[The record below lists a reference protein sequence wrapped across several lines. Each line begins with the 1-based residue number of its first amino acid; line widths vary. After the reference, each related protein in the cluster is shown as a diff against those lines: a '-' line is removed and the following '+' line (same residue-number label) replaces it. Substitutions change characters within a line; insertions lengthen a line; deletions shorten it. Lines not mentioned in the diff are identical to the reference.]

1 MRRASFAWSPV
12 SDWKNSRVPDLAMV
26 PMLLTTS
33 SRDMPMP
40 LSDTVRVRACLSKET
55 RILRSASEPY
65 RAFPERASKRSLSAA
80 SEAFDISSLRKI
92 SLLPYKE
99 WIMRSSSCLTSAWKP
114 RVSLVAAVDIASLL
128 LVTAPIWGWIPGCS
142 RPAGPPAGTSI
153 FLIYSALP
161 NSLSP
166 QRRTSMLRTVSIRA
180 VNDKNPGGLVAHP
193 SEAVLFAASDIVP
206 LRFTGRAAEYF
217 RIWIVNICLS
227 IVTLGIYSAWA
238 KVRRKRYFYGNTL
251 LGDSAFEYLADPKAI
266 LKGRIVVVGG
276 FAIYSL
282 VGKLNPIAGLAM
294 ALVFLVVLPWL
305 IVRASRFNAVNS
317 AHRNVRFDFRA
328 GYGEMA
334 RLLTLPIVLVPLTLG
349 LLYPYYAYRKR
360 RFFLEHSTF
369 GTTPF
374 AFDAS
379 AGAYYFVYLKAA
391 LMFVLL
397 LAGSAVTLGIG
408 ALPFYIWFAAYRD
421 GAVGRLT
428 WKSTRLGA
436 LRFDCRWTTGGLFK
450 LFFLNS
456 LGVIATAGL
465 LAPWAAVR
473 TARYQLKRISL
484 QPGGEIGAFIAAAQ
498 ERVGAIG
505 DEAGDLLGFDF
516 GL

>member
-1 MRRASFAWSPV
+1 M
-12 SDWKNSRVPDLAMV
+12 LA
-26 PMLLTTS
+26 
-33 SRDMPMP
+33 
-40 LSDTVRVRACLSKET
+40 A
-55 RILRSASEPY
+55 RSAQAVDNKNRGRLVANS
-65 RAFPERASKRSLSAA
+65 SAA
-80 SEAFDISSLRKI
+80 
-92 SLLPYKE
+92 PQ
-99 WIMRSSSCLTSAWKP
+99 SAGSA
-114 RVSLVAAVDIASLL
+114 VS
-128 LVTAPIWGWIPGCS
+128 
-142 RPAGPPAGTSI
+142 
-153 FLIYSALP
+153 
-161 NSLSP
+161 
-166 QRRTSMLRTVSIRA
+166 
-180 VNDKNPGGLVAHP
+180 
-193 SEAVLFAASDIVP
+193 
-206 LRFTGRAAEYF
+206 LRFTGEADEYF

-227 IVTLGIYSAWA
+227 VVTLGIYSAWA

-251 LGDSAFEYLADPKAI
+251 LEDAAFEYLADPKAI
-266 LKGRIVVVGG
+266 LKGRIIVVAA
-276 FAIYSL
+276 FAVYSVAGQINPLAGPLLGL
-282 VGKLNPIAGLAM
+282 VLLG
-294 ALVFLVVLPWL
+294 VLPWL

-328 GYGEMA
+328 GYGEMS

-379 AGAYYFVYLKAA
+379 AGAYYLVYLKAA
-391 LMFVLL
+391 LMFVLF

-456 LGVIATAGL
+456 LGVIATVGL
-465 LAPWAAVR
+465 LGPWAAVR

-484 QPGGEIGAFIAAAQ
+484 QPGGEIGAFLAAAQ
-498 ERVGAIG
+498 EQVGAIG
-505 DEAGDLLGFDF
+505 DEASDLLGFDF